1 MMKKGKKKTLI
12 LGLAAAAAAGI
23 VCMAGACRERS
34 AFSAVREQEPEFIL
48 TYAENQ
54 PQDYPTTQAAYRF
67 AQLVQEET
75 RGRIRIK
82 IFPDGALGSETE
94 VLKQLRYGGIDFA
107 RLSVMSLGDEIP
119 VLNVLQLPYLYRDSE
134 HMWKVLDGD
143 TGEVFM
149 EAFEDYGL
157 KGLSWYDAGAR
168 HFYNSGKPVECL
180 EDMRDLK
187 IRVAQSEM
195 MEDMVR
201 ALGAQPVIMDYSEVY
216 GALETGQIDGAE
228 NNWPSY
234 DTMRHFEMAPYITL
248 DGHNRI
254 PEIQAASGETWEKL
268 SQEDQ
273 AIIRSCA
280 RESALY
286 ERRLWKEREDE
297 SRKKLEAAG
306 CQVTVLNEREQRR
319 FEAMAKTVYKDFAK
333 GYEELIDRID
343 QVQ

>member
-12 LGLAAAAAAGI
+12 LGLGAGI

>member
-1 MMKKGKKKTLI
+1 
-12 LGLAAAAAAGI
+12 
-23 VCMAGACRERS
+23 
-34 AFSAVREQEPEFIL
+34 
-48 TYAENQ
+48 
-54 PQDYPTTQAAYRF
+54 
-67 AQLVQEET
+67 
-75 RGRIRIK
+75 
-82 IFPDGALGSETE
+82 
-94 VLKQLRYGGIDFA
+94 
-107 RLSVMSLGDEIP
+107 
-119 VLNVLQLPYLYRDSE
+119 
-134 HMWKVLDGD
+134 
-143 TGEVFM
+143 M

-343 QVQ
+343 QVQLGKMACKTVRICYNQPER

>member
-1 MMKKGKKKTLI
+1 MKKRTKKLWI
-12 LGLAAAAAAGI
+12 LCLAVAAAAGI
-23 VCMAGACRERS
+23 ACLAGACRERS
-34 AFSAVREQEPEFIL
+34 AFSAVREQNPEFVL

-54 PQDYPTTQAAYRF
+54 PRDYPTTQAAVRF

-75 RGRIRIK
+75 RGRIHIK
-82 IFPDGALGSETE
+82 IYAEGALGSETE
-94 VLKQLRYGGIDFA
+94 VLKQLRFGGIDFA

-119 VLNVLQLPYLYRDSE
+119 VLNVLQLPYLYRDGD
-134 HMWKVLDGD
+134 HMWKVLDGE

-149 EAFEDYGL
+149 EAFEDYDL
-157 KGLSWYDAGAR
+157 KGLAWYDAGAR
-168 HFYNSGKPVECL
+168 HFYNSGKQVECL

-187 IRVAQSEM
+187 IRVAQSGL

-201 ALGAQPVIMDYSEVY
+201 ALGAQPVMMDYSEVY

-234 DTMRHFEMAPYITL
+234 DTMGHFEMAPYITL
-248 DGHNRI
+248 DAHNRI
-254 PEIQAASGETWEKL
+254 PEIQVASGETWKKL
-268 SQEDQ
+268 SAEDQ
-273 AIIRSCA
+273 AIILSCA
-280 RESALY
+280 RQSALY
-286 ERRLWKEREDE
+286 ERQLWNQREEE

-319 FEAMAKTVYKDFAK
+319 FEAMAKTVYKDYAK
-333 GYEELIDRID
+333 GYEELIARID

>member
-1 MMKKGKKKTLI
+1 MKKGKKKILI
-12 LGLAAAAAAGI
+12 LGLAAAAAGI
-23 VCMAGACRERS
+23 VCMAGVCRERS
-34 AFSAVREQEPEFIL
+34 AFSAVREQEPEFVL

-75 RGRIRIK
+75 KGRIRIK

-119 VLNVLQLPYLYRDSE
+119 ILNVLQLPYLYRDSE

-149 EAFEDYGL
+149 ESFENYGL

-168 HFYNSGKPVECL
+168 HFYNSRKPVECL

-201 ALGAQPVIMDYSEVY
+201 ALGAQPVRMDYSEVY

-234 DTMRHFEMAPYITL
+234 DTMKHFEMASYITL
-248 DGHNRI
+248 DAHNRI

-268 SQEDQ
+268 SPKDQ
-273 AIIRSCA
+273 AVIRSCA
-280 RESALY
+280 RKSALY
-286 ERRLWKEREDE
+286 ERQLWKEREDE

-306 CQVTVLNEREQRR
+306 CQVTVLNEREKRR

-333 GYEELIDRID
+333 GYEELIKRIEE
-343 QVQ
+343 VE

>member
-1 MMKKGKKKTLI
+1 MMKKGKKKTLV

>member
-1 MMKKGKKKTLI
+1 MMKKSEKKTLI

-268 SQEDQ
+268 SQEEQ

>member
-1 MMKKGKKKTLI
+1 MELYLEYFRQGEARMETDDMKIGNKIALVMGV
-12 LGLAAAAAAGI
+12 AAAAAAGI
-23 VCMAGACRERS
+23 VYLTGINQESS
-34 AFSAVREQEPEFIL
+34 AFSAVMEQEPEFIL

-54 PQDYPTTQAAYRF
+54 PSDYPTTMAAFQF
-67 AQLVQEET
+67 ARLVQEET

-82 IFPDGALGSETE
+82 IFTDGALGSETE

-119 VLNVLQLPYLYRDSE
+119 ILNGE
-134 HMWKVLDGD
+134 

-157 KGLSWYDAGAR
+157 KGLSWFDAGAR
-168 HFYNSGKPVECL
+168 HLYNSKKPVESL

-187 IRVAQSEM
+187 IRVAPSDL
-195 MEDMVR
+195 MESMIQ
-201 ALGAQPVIMDYSEVY
+201 ALGARPVLMDYSEVY

-234 DTMRHFEMAPYITL
+234 DTMGHFEIASYITL
-248 DGHNRI
+248 DSHNRI
-254 PEIQAASGETWEKL
+254 PEIQVASGETWKKL
-268 SQEDQ
+268 SSEDQ
-273 AIIRSCA
+273 TLILSCA
-280 RESALY
+280 RKSALY
-286 ERRLWKEREDE
+286 ERQLWTEREE
-297 SRKKLEAAG
+297 ASREKLEAWG
-306 CQVTVLNEREQRR
+306 CQVTVLNERERRR

-333 GYEELIDRID
+333 GYDQLIEQIL

>member
-143 TGEVFM
+143 TGGGF
-149 EAFEDYGL
+149 L
-157 KGLSWYDAGAR
+157 WRPLR
-168 HFYNSGKPVECL
+168 
-180 EDMRDLK
+180 
-187 IRVAQSEM
+187 
-195 MEDMVR
+195 
-201 ALGAQPVIMDYSEVY
+201 IM
-216 GALETGQIDGAE
+216 A
-228 NNWPSY
+228 
-234 DTMRHFEMAPYITL
+234 
-248 DGHNRI
+248 
-254 PEIQAASGETWEKL
+254 
-268 SQEDQ
+268 
-273 AIIRSCA
+273 
-280 RESALY
+280 
-286 ERRLWKEREDE
+286 
-297 SRKKLEAAG
+297 
-306 CQVTVLNEREQRR
+306 
-319 FEAMAKTVYKDFAK
+319 
-333 GYEELIDRID
+333 
-343 QVQ
+343 

>member
-1 MMKKGKKKTLI
+1 MMKKGKKKTLV

-134 HMWKVLDGD
+134 HMWRVLDGD